1 VGEVMKFSYAR
12 KKILN
17 FEYQRNLLLGLT
29 ATLLAIVMILSL
41 SLLLRSEKTII
52 LPPEVRREFWAAGN
66 RFSPEY
72 LEEQAVYLMHLALD
86 VNQTNYP
93 YNMEILMRYADAEI
107 CAHLREKFEKTLKT
121 LRKNDASTRFEVKE
135 ATVFPE
141 KNTVHVKGILSCFV
155 GSKQINSY
163 PETYEVKFKTF
174 RSRLFLEDFQ
184 LIEGVRKNED

>member
-1 VGEVMKFSYAR
+1 MKFSYA
-12 KKILN
+12 KKKMLN
-17 FEYQRNLLLGLT
+17 FEYQRNVLLGLT
-29 ATLLAIVMILSL
+29 AVLLAIVAMLSL
-41 SLLLRSEKTII
+41 NLLLRNERTII

-93 YNMEILMRYADAEI
+93 YNTEILMRYADAET

-121 LRKNDASTRFEVKE
+121 LRKNDASTHFNVKE
-135 ATVFPE
+135 VTVFPE
-141 KNTVHVKGILSCFV
+141 KNIVHVKGILRCLI

-174 RSRLFLEDFQ
+174 RGRLFLEDFQ
-184 LIEGVRKNED
+184 LIEGARKNED

>member
-1 VGEVMKFSYAR
+1 MKFSYAQ
-12 KKILN
+12 KKMLN

-29 ATLLAIVMILSL
+29 AVLLAILVILSL
-41 SLLLRSEKTII
+41 NLLLRSERTII

-86 VNQTNYP
+86 VNQTDYP
-93 YNMEILMRYADAEI
+93 YNTEILMRYADAET
-107 CAHLREKFEKTLKT
+107 CARLREKFEKTLKI

-141 KNTVHVKGILSCFV
+141 KNIVHVKGILSCFV

-184 LIEGVRKNED
+184 LIEGARKNEE